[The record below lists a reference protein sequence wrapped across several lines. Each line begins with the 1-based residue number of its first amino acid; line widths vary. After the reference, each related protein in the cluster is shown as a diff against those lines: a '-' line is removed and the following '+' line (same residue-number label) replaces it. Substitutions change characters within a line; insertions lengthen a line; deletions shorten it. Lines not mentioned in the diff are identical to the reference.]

1 MAHRDR
7 PGGRPSQEFPP
18 KPPFEEPIPVVRPA
32 VDRREPLTNEEIAR
46 YSRHLIIPDVGVE
59 GQERLKAA
67 KVLLV
72 GTGGLGS
79 PLALYLAAAGVGTI
93 GIVDDDVVDASN
105 LQRQI
110 IHGTSDIGRSKLD
123 SAEASIKEINPHV
136 EVVKHAT
143 FLTSENALEII
154 EPYDLVI
161 DGTDNFPTRYLTN
174 DACVLLGKPNV
185 YGSIFRFEGQLAV
198 FWAEEGPCYRCM
210 FPEPPPPGM
219 VPNCA
224 EGGVLGIMAGHIG
237 TAQGIEGIKLIA
249 GIGDPMIGRL
259 GLYDAL
265 DQRWTY
271 VKVNKDP
278 DCPVCGENPTVT
290 ELIDYEEFCGMPAHD
305 GVVETDLSLVDL
317 EILPTEY
324 AEIAEKPD
332 VILLDV
338 RETHEYEI
346 NRIPGSVLI
355 PKDELPGKLAALDPT
370 AEYVVHCLS
379 GVRSLEST
387 ELLRGAGFKARSMRG
402 GINAYARQ
410 VDPSIPTY

>member
-1 MAHRDR
+1 M
-7 PGGRPSQEFPP
+7 Q
-18 KPPFEEPIPVVRPA
+18 PV
-32 VDRREPLTNEEIAR
+32 VDRREPLTKDEIAR
-46 YSRHLIIPDVGVE
+46 YSRHLIIPDVGME
-59 GQERLKAA
+59 GQERLKAS

-110 IHGTSDIGRSKLD
+110 IHRTSNIGQHKLD
-123 SAEASIKEINPHV
+123 SAEAAVRDINPHV

-161 DGTDNFPTRYLTN
+161 DGTDNFPTRYLVN

-185 YGSIFRFEGQLAV
+185 YGSIFRFEGQLSV
-198 FWAEEGPCYRCM
+198 FYAEEGPCYRCM

-224 EGGVLGIMAGHIG
+224 EGGVLGVIAGSIG
-237 TAQGIEGIKLIA
+237 TAQATEGIKLIT
-249 GIGDPMIGRL
+249 GIGEPMIGRL

-265 DQRWTY
+265 EQRWMH

-278 DCPVCGENPTVT
+278 DCPVCGEEPTVT
-290 ELIDYEEFCGMPAHD
+290 ELIDYEQFCGVPAHD
-305 GVVETDLSLVDL
+305 REELDAADDL
-317 EILPTEY
+317 EVLPVEY
-324 AEIAEKPD
+324 AEDYAKRED
-332 VILLDV
+332 VVLIDV
-338 RETHEYEI
+338 REPHEYEI
-346 NRIPGSVLI
+346 NRIDGSVLI
-355 PKDELPGKLAALDPT
+355 PKDALPGRLAELDDAKT
-370 AEYVVHCLS
+370 YVLQCKS
-379 GVRSLEST
+379 GARSREAT
-387 ELLRGAGFKARSMRG
+387 ELLRGAGFKAYNLWG

>member
-1 MAHRDR
+1 MV
-7 PGGRPSQEFPP
+7 Q
-18 KPPFEEPIPVVRPA
+18 PA
-32 VDRREPLTNEEIAR
+32 VTRREPLTNEEIAR
-46 YSRHLIIPDVGVE
+46 YSRHLIIPDVAME
-59 GQERLKAA
+59 GQERMKAA
-67 KVLLV
+67 RVLLV

-93 GIVDDDVVDASN
+93 GLVDNDVVDASN

-110 IHGTSDIGRSKLD
+110 IHGTSDIGVHKLD
-123 SAEASIKEINPHV
+123 SAAASIKEINPHV
-136 EVVKHAT
+136 EVVQHRT
-143 FLTSENALEII
+143 FLTSENALDII
-154 EPYDLVI
+154 ADYDVVI
-161 DGTDNFPTRYLTN
+161 DGTDNFPTRYLVN

-185 YGSIFRFEGQLAV
+185 YGSIFRFEGQLSV
-198 FWAEEGPCYRCM
+198 FWAQEGPCYRCM

-237 TAQGIEGIKLIA
+237 TAQGIEGIKVIA
-249 GIGDPMIGRL
+249 GIGEPMIGRL

-265 DQRWTY
+265 EQHWMY
-271 VKVNKDP
+271 VKVTKDP

-290 ELIDYEEFCGMPAHD
+290 ELIDYEAFCGVPAHD
-305 GVVETDLSLVDL
+305 RVTEVDLSLADL

-324 AEIAEKPD
+324 AEIADKPD
-332 VILLDV
+332 VVLLDV
-338 RETHEYEI
+338 REDHEYEI

-355 PKDELPGKLAALDPT
+355 PKDTLAGKLSELDPT

-387 ELLRGAGFKARSMRG
+387 ELLRNAGFKARSMRG
-402 GINAYARQ
+402 GINAYAKQ

>member
-1 MAHRDR
+1 M
-7 PGGRPSQEFPP
+7 PSIE
-18 KPPFEEPIPVVRPA
+18 PVVQ
-32 VDRREPLTNEEIAR
+32 RREPLTKDEIAR
-46 YSRHLIIPDVGVE
+46 YSRHLIMPDLGME
-59 GQERLKAA
+59 GQERLKAS

-93 GIVDDDVVDASN
+93 GIVDNDVVDASN
-105 LQRQI
+105 LQRQV
-110 IHGTSDIGRSKLD
+110 IHRTSSIGMSKVD
-123 SAEASIKEINPHV
+123 SAELAINDVNPNV
-136 EVVKHAT
+136 KVVKHET
-143 FLTSENALEII
+143 FLNSKNALEIV

-161 DGTDNFPTRYLTN
+161 DGTDNFPTRYLVN

-185 YGSIFRFEGQLAV
+185 YGSIFRFEGQLSV
-198 FWAEEGPCYRCM
+198 FYAKEGPCYRCM

-224 EGGVLGIMAGHIG
+224 EGGVLGVLCGIIG
-237 TAQGIEGIKLIA
+237 ASQGIEGIKLIA

-265 DQRWTY
+265 DQRWMY

-305 GVVETDLSLVDL
+305 REEDGDVTD
-317 EILPTEY
+317 EIVPTEF
-324 AEIAEKPD
+324 AEDWAKRED
-332 VILLDV
+332 VVLIDV
-338 RETHEYEI
+338 REPHEYEI
-346 NRIPGSVLI
+346 SKIEGSILI
-355 PKDELPGKLAALDPT
+355 PKDDLPGRLSELDNAKT
-370 AEYVVHCLS
+370 YVMQCKS
-379 GVRSLEST
+379 GARSREST
-387 ELLRGAGFKARSMRG
+387 ELMRGAGFKAYNLFG
-402 GINAYARQ
+402 GINAYSRQ

>member
-1 MAHRDR
+1 MSHA
-7 PGGRPSQEFPP
+7 
-18 KPPFEEPIPVVRPA
+18 PV
-32 VDRREPLTNEEIAR
+32 VDRREPLNNDEIAR
-46 YSRHLIIPDVGVE
+46 YSRNLIIPDVAME

-93 GIVDDDVVDASN
+93 GLVDNDVVDASN
-105 LQRQI
+105 LQRQV
-110 IHGTSDIGRSKLD
+110 IHGTSDIGKDKLD
-123 SAEASIKEINPHV
+123 SAEESINDINPHV
-136 EVVKHAT
+136 TVVKHPT
-143 FLTSENALEII
+143 FLDSSNALEII

-161 DGTDNFPTRYLTN
+161 DGTDNFPTRYLVN

-185 YGSIFRFEGQLAV
+185 YGSIFRFEGQLSV
-198 FWAEEGPCYRCM
+198 FYAQEGPCYRCM

-237 TAQGIEGIKLIA
+237 TAQGIEGIKLLM

-278 DCPVCGENPTVT
+278 NCPVCGENPTVT

-305 GVVETDLSLVDL
+305 RDEDVAPQEL
-317 EILPTEY
+317 EILPREY
-324 AEIAEKPD
+324 AEIAGD
-332 VILLDV
+332 DNIVLLDV
-338 RETHEYEI
+338 REPHEYEI
-346 NRIPGSVLI
+346 NRIPNSILI
-355 PKDELPGKLAALDPT
+355 PKDTVPSKLDQLDPNKDYIVQCKT
-370 AEYVVHCLS
+370 
-379 GVRSLEST
+379 GGRSMEVT
-387 ELLRGAGFKARSMRG
+387 QLLRGAGFKARNLHG

-410 VDPSIPTY
+410 VDDSIPVY

>member
-1 MAHRDR
+1 
-7 PGGRPSQEFPP
+7 
-18 KPPFEEPIPVVRPA
+18 VVRPV
-32 VDRREPLTNEEIAR
+32 VDRREPLTNEEISR
-46 YSRHLIIPDVGVE
+46 YSRHLIIPDVGME
-59 GQERLKAA
+59 GQERLKAS

-79 PLALYLAAAGVGTI
+79 PAALYLAAAGVGTI
-93 GIVDDDVVDASN
+93 GIIDNDVVDASN

-110 IHGTSDIGRSKLD
+110 IHTTSMIGHHKLD
-123 SAEASIKEINPHV
+123 SAEHAIHELNPHV
-136 EVVKHAT
+136 EVIKHAT

-161 DGTDNFPTRYLTN
+161 DGTDNFPTRYLVN

-185 YGSIFRFEGQLAV
+185 YGSIFRFEGQLSV

-224 EGGVLGIMAGHIG
+224 EGGVLGIIPGTIG
-237 TAQGIEGIKLIA
+237 AAQATEGIKLLV
-249 GIGDPMIGRL
+249 GIGEPVIGRL

-265 DQRWTY
+265 EQSWNF

-278 DCPVCGENPTVT
+278 GCPVCSDAPTVT
-290 ELIDYEEFCGMPAHD
+290 ELIDYEEFCGVPAHD
-305 GVVETDLSLVDL
+305 RIEEFETDAEL
-317 EILPTEY
+317 EILPGEY
-324 AEIAEKPD
+324 AEIADKPD
-332 VILLDV
+332 VELIDV
-338 RETHEYEI
+338 REPHEYEI
-346 NRIPGSVLI
+346 NQIPGSVLI
-355 PKDELPGKLAALDPT
+355 PKDQLADRLSELDPT
-370 AEYVVHCLS
+370 KTYVVHCKS

-387 ELLRGAGFKARSMRG
+387 NLMRGAGFKAQSMRG

-410 VDPSIPTY
+410 VDDSIPTY

>member
-1 MAHRDR
+1 
-7 PGGRPSQEFPP
+7 
-18 KPPFEEPIPVVRPA
+18 VVRPV
-32 VDRREPLTNEEIAR
+32 VDRREPLTNDEIGR
-46 YSRHLIIPDVGVE
+46 YSRHLIIPEVGME
-59 GQERLKAA
+59 GQERLKASR
-67 KVLLV
+67 VLLV

-79 PLALYLAAAGVGTI
+79 PLGLYLAAAGVGTI
-93 GIVDDDVVDASN
+93 GIVDNDVVDASN

-110 IHGTSDIGRSKLD
+110 IHTTSMIGRHKLD
-123 SAEASIKEINPHV
+123 SAEHAIHEINPNV
-136 EVVKHAT
+136 EVIKHAT

-154 EPYDLVI
+154 ADYDLVI
-161 DGTDNFPTRYLTN
+161 DGTDNFPTRYLVN

-185 YGSIFRFEGQLAV
+185 YGSIFRFEGQLSV

-224 EGGVLGIMAGHIG
+224 EGGVLGIICGSIG
-237 TAQGIEGIKLIA
+237 SAQATEGIKLLT
-249 GIGDPMIGRL
+249 GIGEPVIGRL

-265 DQRWTY
+265 EQSWNF

-278 DCPVCGENPTVT
+278 ECPVCGENPTVT
-290 ELIDYEEFCGMPAHD
+290 ELIDYEEFCGVPAHD
-305 GVVETDLSLVDL
+305 REEEFDGQADL

-324 AEIAEKPD
+324 VELADKPD
-332 VILLDV
+332 VELIDV
-338 RETHEYEI
+338 REPHEYEI

-355 PKDELPGKLAALDPT
+355 PKDDLAGRLGELDPT
-370 AEYVVHCLS
+370 KTYVVHCKS

-387 ELLRGAGFKARSMRG
+387 SLLRGAGFKAQSMRG

-410 VDPSIPTY
+410 VDDSIPTY

>member
-1 MAHRDR
+1 MV
-7 PGGRPSQEFPP
+7 S
-18 KPPFEEPIPVVRPA
+18 PV
-32 VDRREPLTNEEIAR
+32 VDRRESLTAEEIAR
-46 YSRHLIIPDVGVE
+46 YSRHLIIPDVGMP

-67 KVLLV
+67 RVLLV

-93 GIVDDDVVDASN
+93 GLVDDDVVDASN

-110 IHGTSDIGRSKLD
+110 IHGTSDIGVHKVD
-123 SAEASIKEINPHV
+123 SAEASIKEINPFV
-136 EVVKHAT
+136 EVIGHKT
-143 FLTSENALEII
+143 FLRSDNALDII
-154 EPYDLVI
+154 ADYDLVI
-161 DGTDNFPTRYLTN
+161 DGTDNFPTRYLVN

-185 YGSIFRFEGQLAV
+185 YGSIFRFEGQLSV

-237 TAQGIEGIKLIA
+237 TAQGIEGIKLITGA
-249 GIGDPMIGRL
+249 GDPMIGRL

-278 DCPVCGENPTVT
+278 DCPVCGDNPTVT
-290 ELIDYEEFCGMPAHD
+290 ALIDYEAFCGMPAHD
-305 GVVETDLSLVDL
+305 GVVETDLSLAEL
-317 EILPTEY
+317 EILPTDY
-324 AEIAEKPD
+324 ADIADKPD
-332 VILLDV
+332 VVLVDV
-338 RETHEYEI
+338 REPHEYEI

-355 PKDELPGKLAALDPT
+355 PKDTLPDKLSELDPT
-370 AEYVVHCLS
+370 KDYVMHCLS

-387 ELLRGAGFKARSMRG
+387 QLLRGAGFRARSMRG
-402 GINAYARQ
+402 GINAYSRQ

>member
-1 MAHRDR
+1 MSIA
-7 PGGRPSQEFPP
+7 
-18 KPPFEEPIPVVRPA
+18 PV
-32 VDRREPLTNEEIAR
+32 VDRREPLTNDEIAR
-46 YSRHLIIPDVGVE
+46 YSRHLIIPDVAME

-93 GIVDDDVVDASN
+93 GLVDNDVVDASN
-105 LQRQI
+105 LQRQV
-110 IHGTSDIGRSKLD
+110 IHGTSDIGKDKLD
-123 SAEASIKEINPHV
+123 SAEESIRDVNPHV
-136 EVVKHAT
+136 EVVKHPT
-143 FLTSENALEII
+143 FLDSSNALDII

-161 DGTDNFPTRYLTN
+161 DGTDNFPTRYLVN

-185 YGSIFRFEGQLAV
+185 YGSIFRFEGQLSV
-198 FWAEEGPCYRCM
+198 FYAEEGPCYRCM

-237 TAQGIEGIKLIA
+237 TAQGIEGIKLLV

-278 DCPVCGENPTVT
+278 SCPVCGVEPTVT

-305 GVVETDLSLVDL
+305 REDDVAPREL
-317 EILPTEY
+317 EILPREY
-324 AEIAEKPD
+324 ADIAADDD
-332 VILLDV
+332 VVLLDV
-338 RETHEYEI
+338 REPHEYEI
-346 NRIPGSVLI
+346 NRIPGSILV
-355 PKDELPGKLAALDPT
+355 PKDTVPSRLDQLDPDKD
-370 AEYVVHCLS
+370 YVVQCKT
-379 GVRSLEST
+379 GARSMEVTQLM
-387 ELLRGAGFKARSMRG
+387 RGAGFRARNLHG

-410 VDPSIPTY
+410 VDDSIPTY